1 MRVNENCAA
10 CLYDKQ
16 YNVCKDPEYLKEV
29 RQIID
34 RRTENDTAPYLVYL
48 FGQAYERRFGKRVSY
63 SEIKKQ
69 FNDLVL
75 SMEQS
80 LREVIESDSDPLGKA
95 MVFARIG
102 NYIDFGAMNHVDQET
117 FLNLFRNAQLSTR
130 DIPVME
136 SFKDQCRTAKN
147 FLLIA
152 DNCGEIIL
160 DKLFLQQLTK
170 QFPQLETAV
179 MVRGGEVLNDATA
192 EDALY
197 AGIGDYARIISNGN
211 TVAGTVYGMLSGE
224 AKEAIDKADV
234 ILSKGQGNYESL
246 CRQGRHIFYSFLCKC
261 DLFTGRFN
269 VPKLTGI
276 LVEEYS

>member
-16 YNVCKDPEYLKEV
+16 YHACKDPEYLKEV

-34 RRTENDTAPYLVYL
+34 RRAENDTAPYLVYL
-48 FGQAYERRFGKRVSY
+48 FGQAYERHFGKRVSY
-63 SEIKKQ
+63 SGIKKQ

-75 SMEQS
+75 SMEKS

-117 FLNLFRNAQLSTR
+117 FLNLFRNAQLSSR

-136 SFKDQCRTAKN
+136 SLKDQCRTAKN

-197 AGIGDYARIISNGN
+197 AGIGDCARIISNGN

-224 AKEAIDKADV
+224 AKEAIDRADV

-276 LVEEYS
+276 LIEEYS